1 MAGWWDEA
9 KTSGGMRDL
18 KSLSCTLL
26 FGTTYFHYGRL
37 DDRVP
42 AAVRQMS
49 GSGNQAQIYAGR
61 VMIIFKQENSSLF
74 LERGVILQMHKS
86 FNEKI
91 AYRKIPI
98 TSPGLI
104 FVKSLFCWAYFRGSL
119 FSEGLIIGR
128 KFAFQNGLG
137 LTIKTT

>member
-18 KSLSCTLL
+18 KSLSWTLL

-37 DDRVP
+37 DGRVP
-42 AAVRQMS
+42 AAVREMS
-49 GSGNQAQIYAGR
+49 GSGNQAQIYAGW
-61 VMIIFKQENSSLF
+61 VMIIFKQENSSRF

-86 FNEKI
+86 SNEKI

-98 TSPGLI
+98 RSPGLI

-128 KFAFQNGLG
+128 KFAF
-137 LTIKTT
+137 

>member
-1 MAGWWDEA
+1 MVGWWDEA

-18 KSLSCTLL
+18 KSLSWTLL

-37 DDRVP
+37 DNYVP
-42 AAVRQMS
+42 AAVREMR

-61 VMIIFKQENSSLF
+61 VMIIFKQENSSRF
-74 LERGVILQMHKS
+74 LERGVILQMRKS

-98 TSPGLI
+98 ISPGLI
-104 FVKSLFCWAYFRGSL
+104 FVKRLFF
-119 FSEGLIIGR
+119 
-128 KFAFQNGLG
+128 
-137 LTIKTT
+137 

>member
-9 KTSGGMRDL
+9 KTSGGMQDL
-18 KSLSCTLL
+18 KSLSWTLL

-37 DDRVP
+37 DDHVP
-42 AAVRQMS
+42 AAVRKMS
-49 GSGNQAQIYAGR
+49 GSGNQAQIYTGR
-61 VMIIFKQENSSLF
+61 VMILFKQENSSRF

-98 TSPGLI
+98 ISPGFI
-104 FVKSLFCWAYFRGSL
+104 FVKMLFCWAYFRGSL

-128 KFAFQNGLG
+128 KFAF
-137 LTIKTT
+137 

>member
-9 KTSGGMRDL
+9 KTNGGMRDL
-18 KSLSCTLL
+18 KSLSWTLL

-42 AAVRQMS
+42 AAVREMS

-61 VMIIFKQENSSLF
+61 VMIIFKQENSSRF
-74 LERGVILQMHKS
+74 LERDVILQMHKS

-91 AYRKIPI
+91 A
-98 TSPGLI
+98 
-104 FVKSLFCWAYFRGSL
+104 
-119 FSEGLIIGR
+119 
-128 KFAFQNGLG
+128 
-137 LTIKTT
+137 